1 MSRYDYRGGIA
12 PLQTAEE
19 LSMVLP
25 LVILLLVDGA
35 AEARFPNTDP
45 ASPSPW
51 VAVVIVRVGEN
62 PSPKGFPLYF
72 HWTQWERLV
81 VPLLREAQTFTWRG
95 NLSRFGEV
103 LTLFQN
109 IVGPCGQ
116 IVFPE
121 GDPYGSSP
129 GSKESIGRLYG
140 CDPSDIDR
148 VGGKTLEYI
157 LTLRERVLANA
168 RELGY

>member
-1 MSRYDYRGGIA
+1 MSRFDYRGGIA
-12 PLQTAEE
+12 PLKTAEE
-19 LSMVLP
+19 LSRVIP
-25 LVILLLVDGA
+25 LVVLFLVDGSA
-35 AEARFPNTDP
+35 QARFPNTDR
-45 ASPSPW
+45 SNPSPW

-62 PSPKGFPLYF
+62 PPPRGFPLYF
-72 HWTQWERLV
+72 HWTQWEKLV
-81 VPLLREAQTFTWRG
+81 VPLLREAQTSAWRG
-95 NLSRFGEV
+95 SLPGFGEI
-103 LTLFQN
+103 LNLLQN

-116 IVFPE
+116 IIFPE

-129 GSKESIGRLYG
+129 GSEESIGRLYG

-157 LTLRERVLANA
+157 QTLRERVLASA